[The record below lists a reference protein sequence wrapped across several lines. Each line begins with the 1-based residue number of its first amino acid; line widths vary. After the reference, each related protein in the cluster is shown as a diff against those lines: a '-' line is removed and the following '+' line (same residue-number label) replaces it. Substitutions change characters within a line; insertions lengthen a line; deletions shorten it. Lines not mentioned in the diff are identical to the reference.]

1 MIVDWKIGPYQSRI
15 ERRLKIWKKIDVAS
29 RLLKLDT
36 SLWPLQPETRAA
48 GRLGWLHL
56 PRDMRPNLEEWEST
70 ARTIRDKGFSH
81 VVLLGMG
88 GSSLA
93 PEVFSAI
100 LQPEP
105 DFPKLR
111 VLDST
116 HPDEIQ
122 ALENEVDPSR
132 CLFLVSSKSGTTLET
147 MSLFRY
153 FWEVVQ
159 RTGIPAGPHFMAVT
173 DPGTPLEQL
182 ARQRGFQNIFKAP
195 PDVGGRYS
203 ALSDFGMVPAV
214 LIGLDPEKILD
225 SGQRAL
231 DLLASDS
238 RGYKSPGMWLGALLG
253 ELGQERNKL
262 TLITTPSLSEFP
274 NWIEQL
280 VAEST
285 GKQGR
290 GILPV
295 VDERGMGSEEYAG
308 DRIFVQFLLENED
321 PGTFQEM
328 AHGLARAG
336 HPVVCIH
343 LASRYALAEEMYNWE
358 LAVALASIKL
368 ELDPFDQP
376 DVQVAK
382 ELAHQAMQHRGR
394 PAGSLEEC
402 HVEKPVQLAQSLE
415 EFLEKGG
422 SGDYISIQAYLPRLP
437 DIQNALRRI
446 RSGFQS
452 ATHLAT
458 TLGFG
463 PRFLHSTGQL
473 HKGGPEGGLY
483 IQLVDEPEQH
493 KSVPETDFSFNQLIN
508 AQSQGD
514 YAALVQRNR
523 RVLRLQL
530 GQDRGQGLARLE
542 EILSQFRIFP

>member
-1 MIVDWKIGPYQSRI
+1 
-15 ERRLKIWKKIDVAS
+15 
-29 RLLKLDT
+29 
-36 SLWPLQPETRAA
+36 
-48 GRLGWLHL
+48 
-56 PRDMRPNLEEWEST
+56 
-70 ARTIRDKGFSH
+70 
-81 VVLLGMG
+81 MG

-122 ALENEVDPSR
+122 AMENEVDPSR

-203 ALSDFGMVPAV
+203 ALSDFGMVPAA

-238 RGYKSPGMWLGALLG
+238 RGYKTPGMRLGALLG

-295 VDERGMGSEEYAG
+295 VGERVMDPVEYSE
-308 DRIFVQFLLENED
+308 DRIFVLMFLED
-321 PGTFQEM
+321 EGPGTLSVL
-328 AHGLARAG
+328 AHDLAHAG

-343 LASRYALAEEMYNWE
+343 LTSRYALAEEMYNWE

-394 PAGSLEEC
+394 RADSLEEC
-402 HVEKPVQLAQSLE
+402 HVEKPVPLAQSLE

-437 DIQNALRRI
+437 DIKNALRRI
-446 RSGFQS
+446 RSGFQE

-514 YAALVQRNR
+514 YAALVQRHR

-530 GQDRGQGLARLE
+530 GQDRRQGLARLE
-542 EILSQFRIFP
+542 EILSRFRIVP